1 MQMIRDKE
9 WCYIMIK
16 ESIHQRYNNP
26 KWVCNKQESFKTP
39 EAKTTLAYS
48 LTASSKVKFI
58 STYYPAFPLLGIY
71 PREITLLNYYFCP
84 HKKLQTTK
92 CP

>member
-39 EAKTTLAYS
+39 EAKTTLDYS
-48 LTASSKVKFI
+48 LTASSKVKH
-58 STYYPAFPLLGIY
+58 TPLLLSSNSISK
-71 PREITLLNYYFCP
+71 YFLKINE
-84 HKKLQTTK
+84 HMSIKGLA
-92 CP
+92 